1 MTRPYYFNDPEK
13 GHKEAI
19 VPRFGEHGFETRIRG
34 FTTDEYV
41 AAVQRQIGIELE
53 CIVGQPG

>member
-13 GHKEAI
+13 RHKEEI
-19 VPRFGEHGFETRIRG
+19 VPGFETRIRG
-34 FTTDEYV
+34 FTADEYV

-53 CIVGQPG
+53 SIVGQPC